1 MQRIR
6 RILYASDFS
15 KASGRAFTTAL
26 TLARSN
32 NAVLTILHVNVPI
45 MPLVP
50 EQVIQSDTWEQ
61 LDTEA
66 RRWSRRR
73 LARLLKRAK
82 TGGARANTLLMNGD
96 PSQQIVHAAR
106 STRADLVVVGTH
118 GRTGFSKFILGSV
131 AGRVVATA
139 SCPVVTV
146 RS

>member
-1 MQRIR
+1 MKRIR
-6 RILYASDFS
+6 RILYATDFS
-15 KASGRAFTTAL
+15 KASRRAFTTAL
-26 TLARSN
+26 AMAKAN

-50 EQVIQSDTWEQ
+50 EQVIRSDTWEK

-73 LARLLKRAK
+73 LAGIAKRAK
-82 TGGARANTLLMNGD
+82 TTGTRANTLLMNGD

-106 STRADLVVVGTH
+106 STRAEMIVVGTH
-118 GRTGFSKFILGSV
+118 GRTGFSKFMLGSV

-139 SCPVVTV
+139 PCPVVTV

>member
-1 MQRIR
+1 MQ

-15 KASGRAFTTAL
+15 KAS
-26 TLARSN
+26 
-32 NAVLTILHVNVPI
+32 
-45 MPLVP
+45 
-50 EQVIQSDTWEQ
+50 DQ

-66 RRWSRRR
+66 RHWSRRR
-73 LARLLKRAK
+73 LARLVKRAK

>member
-50 EQVIQSDTWEQ
+50 EQVIRSDTWEQ

-73 LARLLKRAK
+73 LAGIAKRAK
-82 TGGARANTLLMNGD
+82 TTGTRANTLLMNGD